1 MYLDAVTYFHIFLYF
16 PKECL
21 YTKITPKIMPEVTFY
36 GLLTILGGVP
46 VPGTRPVGPF
56 PSLAHSLS
64 SGRTS

>member
-16 PKECL
+16 LKQCL
-21 YTKITPKIMPEVTFY
+21 YTKITPNIMPEVTFY
-36 GLLTILGGVP
+36 GLLTMLGGVP
-46 VPGTRPVGPF
+46 VPGARPVGPC